1 MSRPRVAYLVK
12 MYPRFSETFILSELL
27 ELERQGVELHVFS
40 LKCPD
45 DGIAHA
51 DVTRLRA
58 PVTYLPQSLPGL
70 LWAQRRALRR
80 TPLRV
85 LSQLIA
91 AVRKGRLASAKHVL
105 QAGAIAPR
113 LVGGGYEHLHAHFA
127 SGATS
132 VALHA
137 SRLTG
142 IPYSFTAH
150 AKDIFLHS
158 VRPDDLARKLTP
170 ARFAVTVSDYNVRH
184 LQEFANGT
192 PVVRIY
198 NGLELSRFAPKRV
211 PRDRPPLVLAVGRL
225 IEKKGFDDLVRA
237 CSLLAIAGVD
247 FRCDI
252 VGKGPLEHEL
262 RALVKQLGVTGRV
275 RLVGPLPRE
284 RLIDLYSRAAVL
296 AAPCV
301 VGGDGNRDGL
311 PTVLIEA
318 MAMGV
323 PVVATPVTGIPEL
336 VEDGVTGLLAPE
348 RDPSALARAIER
360 LLGNEHLAQRLAGA
374 ARGRIEESFDLQQNV
389 AQLRRLF
396 LEATA

>member
-1 MSRPRVAYLVK
+1 

-27 ELERQGVELHVFS
+27 ELERQGVELHVFA
-40 LKCPD
+40 LKRPD

-51 DVTRLRA
+51 DVARLRA

-150 AKDIFLHS
+150 AKDIFLDS
-158 VRPDDLARKLTP
+158 VRPNDLARKLAR
-170 ARFAVTVSDYNVRH
+170 ARFAVTVSDYNVRR

-198 NGLELSRFAPKRV
+198 NGLELTCFAPKRG
-211 PRDRPPLVLAVGRL
+211 PRERPPLVLAVGRL

-237 CSLLAIAGVD
+237 CSLLATAGVD

-252 VGKGPLEHEL
+252 VGKGSLEHDL
-262 RALVKQLGVTGRV
+262 RALVKQLGLTGRV

-284 RLIDLYSRAAVL
+284 QLVDLYPRGAVL

-336 VEDGVTGLLAPE
+336 VEDGVTGLLVAE

-360 LLGNEHLAQRLAGA
+360 LLGNEYLARRLAAA
-374 ARGRIEESFDLQQNV
+374 ARRRIEESFDLQQNV

-396 LEATA
+396 LEANA

>member
-27 ELERQGVELHVFS
+27 ELERQGVELHVFA
-40 LKCPD
+40 LKRPD

-51 DVTRLRA
+51 DVARLRA

-150 AKDIFLHS
+150 AKDIFLDS
-158 VRPDDLARKLTP
+158 VRPNDLARKLAR
-170 ARFAVTVSDYNVRH
+170 ARFAVTVSDYNVRR

-198 NGLELSRFAPKRV
+198 NGLELTCFAPKRG
-211 PRDRPPLVLAVGRL
+211 PRERPPLVLAVGRL

-237 CSLLAIAGVD
+237 CSLLATAGVD

-252 VGKGPLEHEL
+252 VGKGSLEHDL
-262 RALVKQLGVTGRV
+262 RALVKQLGLTGRV

-284 RLIDLYSRAAVL
+284 QLVDLYPRGAVL

-336 VEDGVTGLLAPE
+336 VEDGVTGLLVPE

-360 LLGNEHLAQRLAGA
+360 LLGNEYLARRLAAA
-374 ARGRIEESFDLQQNV
+374 ARRRIEESFDLQQNV

-396 LEATA
+396 LEANA

>member
-27 ELERQGVELHVFS
+27 ELERQGVELHVFA
-40 LKCPD
+40 LKRPN

-51 DVTRLRA
+51 DVARLRA

-150 AKDIFLHS
+150 AKDIFLDS
-158 VRPDDLARKLTP
+158 VRPNDLARKLAR
-170 ARFAVTVSDYNVRH
+170 ARFAVTVSDYNVRR

-198 NGLELSRFAPKRV
+198 NGLELTRFAPKRG
-211 PRDRPPLVLAVGRL
+211 PRERPPLVLAVGRL

-237 CSLLAIAGVD
+237 CSLLATAGVD

-252 VGKGPLEHEL
+252 VGKGSLEHDL
-262 RALVKQLGVTGRV
+262 RALVKQLGLTGRV

-284 RLIDLYSRAAVL
+284 QLVDLYPRGAVL

-336 VEDGVTGLLAPE
+336 VEDGVTGLLVPE

-360 LLGNEHLAQRLAGA
+360 LLGNEYLARRLAAA
-374 ARGRIEESFDLQQNV
+374 ARRRIEESFDLQQNV

>member
-27 ELERQGVELHVFS
+27 ELERQGVELHVFA
-40 LKCPD
+40 LKRPD

-51 DVTRLRA
+51 DVARLRA

-150 AKDIFLHS
+150 AKDIFLDS
-158 VRPDDLARKLTP
+158 VRPNDLARKLAR
-170 ARFAVTVSDYNVRH
+170 ARFAVTVSDYNVRR

-198 NGLELSRFAPKRV
+198 NGLELTCFAPKRG
-211 PRDRPPLVLAVGRL
+211 PRERPPLVLAVGRL

-237 CSLLAIAGVD
+237 CSLLATAGVD

-252 VGKGPLEHEL
+252 VGKGSLEHDL
-262 RALVKQLGVTGRV
+262 RALVKQLGLTGRV

-284 RLIDLYSRAAVL
+284 QLVDLYPRGAVL

-336 VEDGVTGLLAPE
+336 VEDGVTGLLVPE

-360 LLGNEHLAQRLAGA
+360 LLGNEYLAQRLAAA
-374 ARGRIEESFDLQQNV
+374 ARRRIEESFDLQQNV

-396 LEATA
+396 LEANA